1 MSDDV
6 NVLSGDIEQYRY
18 DARGRL
24 IEISHAG
31 QVAFNCTYRNEGGGE
46 GDENNTTPMSTFS
59 TSKGQSILRAYT
71 ARINAPL

>member
-46 GDENNTTPMSTFS
+46 GGGGVSQLSTAFLGMLGS
-59 TSKGQSILRAYT
+59 WEFEYG
-71 ARINAPL
+71 